1 MLSDEV
7 KWFVASSSMIPCSP
21 DEHNEE
27 VLRRSAEST
36 MLSIARTIFGRLYE
50 FDPAQEEAKL
60 RVHEDE
66 PQHGDLSLSVPTTVS
81 PHSQVI
87 DNMNSL
93 DVHGEE
99 TNHTSTVTQ
108 DATLDTAN
116 TPDRTAEGGVQSIA
130 ASKPCGFKHMS
141 LERFSY
147 VACFRWASCSLG
159 APSGACEYS

>member
-36 MLSIARTIFGRLYE
+36 MLSIARTIFGRLYDS
-50 FDPAQEEAKL
+50 DPAEEEAKL

-66 PQHGDLSLSVPTTVS
+66 PQHGDISLSVPTTVT
-81 PHSQVI
+81 PHKQVI
-87 DNMNSL
+87 DDTNK
-93 DVHGEE
+93 HGEE
-99 TNHTSTVTQ
+99 TSHMNAVTQ
-108 DATLDTAN
+108 DVTLDMVN
-116 TPDRTAEGGVQSIA
+116 TPNKTTEGSVQSVA
-130 ASKPCGFKHMS
+130 VPRPCGLKSLS

-147 VACFRWASCSLG
+147 VVYYRWASCSLG